1 MPGRFIV
8 FEGPDGAGKTTQA
21 ARLARRREE
30 RGEEVLLVREPGG
43 TPAGEAIRDLILAPE
58 TDLVP
63 LTEML
68 LYQAA
73 RAQLVTAVLRPAL
86 ESGKTV
92 ILDRYAYSTL
102 AYQGYGLRLA
112 IEEVR
117 AVTRV
122 STGGLEPE
130 RVLFLDLPPEIGL
143 HRVTGARDRIES
155 RPLDYHRRVREGF
168 LAEARRLGARAVVL
182 DATASADHLAAEI
195 DRLLER
201 T

>member
-30 RGEEVLLVREPGG
+30 RGEEVVLLREPGG

-86 ESGKTV
+86 EAGKTV

-102 AYQGYGLRLA
+102 AYQGYGLGLSV
-112 IEEVR
+112 EEVR

-122 STGGLEPE
+122 ATGGLEPE
-130 RVLFLDLPPEIGL
+130 RVLFLDLAPEIGL
-143 HRVTGARDRIES
+143 KRVTGARDRIES
-155 RPLDYHRRVREGF
+155 RPLEYHRRVREGF
-168 LAEARRLGARAVVL
+168 LAEARRLGPRAVVL
-182 DATASADHLAAEI
+182 DATSPADHLAAEI
-195 DRLLER
+195 ERVLER
-201 T
+201 L